1 MKKWI
6 VAFGVALFTGAT
18 IVVVDGAIK
27 KRKKKYAEVK
37 IDDEGTPVVDESEQ
51 EEELD
56 EETQQKIA
64 EKVEK
69 LVNWIIDHEK
79 HFKAFGLVGG
89 ALITIFRLRKH
100 MKENEF
106 QKEALVLLND
116 LQEHEHKRGWNDC
129 EKDLSKWLQTIVP
142 GESGILKDL
151 YDNNR
156 MYEVSV
162 YD

>member
-6 VAFGVALFTGAT
+6 VAFGIALFTGAT
-18 IVVVDGAIK
+18 IVVIDGAV

-37 IDDEGTPVVDESEQ
+37 INDDGMPVSDESEQ
-51 EEELD
+51 EEVLD

-106 QKEALVLLND
+106 QKEVLVLLND
-116 LQEHEHKRGWNDC
+116 LQEHERKRGWTDC

-142 GESGILKDL
+142 GESGILMDL
-151 YDNNR
+151 FDNNR
-156 MYEVSV
+156 RYEVSV